1 MTMSRSFS
9 FIVPGEVR
17 GQGRPRTTIRGGYAS
32 IYDSPEDKA
41 NKHNIQLYASEA
53 MRAAVDDSLID
64 SPLKGISIAIDCYV
78 RVPESM
84 SKKKKE
90 MAYRGEILPLRKP
103 DLDNVMK
110 AVLDACNG
118 VVWRD
123 DKEVT
128 KAQIC
133 RYYSDMPRLV
143 VRVSWEEEARQ

>member
-1 MTMSRSFS
+1 MTKSFS

-17 GQGRPRTTIRGGYAS
+17 GQGRPRTAIRGGYAS

-41 NKHNIQLYASEA
+41 NKHNIQLYAAEA
-53 MRAAVDDSLID
+53 MTSAEHGNLIS
-64 SPLKGISIAIDCYV
+64 SPKTGISVEILCYV
-78 RVPESM
+78 KVPETM
-84 SKKKKE
+84 SKKRKE
-90 MAYRGEILPLRKP
+90 MAYRGEIRPLRKP

-128 KAQIC
+128 KALIC
-133 RYYSDMPRLV
+133 RYYSDRPKLV
-143 VRVSWEEEARQ
+143 VMVRWEEEAGQ

>member
-1 MTMSRSFS
+1 MTKILS

-53 MRAAVDDSLID
+53 MRAIGSNLIA
-64 SPLKGISIAIDCYV
+64 SPKKGISVEILCYLK
-78 RVPESM
+78 VPETM
-84 SKKKKE
+84 SKKRKE
-90 MAYRGEILPLRKP
+90 MAYRGEIRPLRKP

-118 VVWRD
+118 IVWVD

-128 KAQIC
+128 EAMIC
-133 RYYSDMPRLV
+133 RYYSDRPKLV
-143 VRVSWEEEARQ
+143 VMVRWEEEED